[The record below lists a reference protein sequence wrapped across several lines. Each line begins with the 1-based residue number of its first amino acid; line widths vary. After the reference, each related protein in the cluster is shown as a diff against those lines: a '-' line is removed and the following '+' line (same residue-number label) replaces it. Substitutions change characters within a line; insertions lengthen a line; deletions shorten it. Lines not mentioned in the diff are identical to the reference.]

1 MTKRLLIMALLIIV
15 HFEGQAQTVVEFSFD
30 KSAPEPGE
38 MINISVVASERFGLA
53 GGQFEIHF
61 NTEFLSLAD
70 DPQPAEAFQNTT
82 FLSNTT
88 DEGVIKVSFAGTETL
103 FQAGEGPLFSFT
115 LQSGSKALGE
125 TVLIFEDANLFYPL
139 GEPVPLEAENK
150 SFFIRPFQIEPLMA
164 PELIMR
170 YEFAERPLS
179 ANGWSELPGGFTSQA
194 TGEVSLMDF
203 ETGLFE
209 TSRDDQGLAFA
220 VGSGEVVMLF
230 AGKPISSASGPF
242 ALRMNVRADNGNA
255 SIWLVALKGD
265 LAQNTNVD
273 GSIAMN
279 NPMTSNRFVDKEG
292 RLVLVYEPDEESVI
306 TPIIQVAGG
315 QSDGIAH
322 VWIDRLEIFQIDP
335 SFYGIDP

>member
-1 MTKRLLIMALLIIV
+1 MTKRLLMMALLLMV
-15 HFEGQAQTVVEFSFD
+15 HFDGQTQTVVQFSLD
-30 KSAPEPGE
+30 KNAPEPGE
-38 MINISVVASERFGLA
+38 MINISVIASERFGLA

-88 DEGVIKVSFAGTETL
+88 DEGIIKISFAGTETL
-103 FQAGEGPLFSFT
+103 LQAGEGPLFSFT
-115 LQSGSKALGE
+115 LQSGSGALGE
-125 TVLIFEDANLFYPL
+125 TALIFEDANLFYPL
-139 GEPVPLEAENK
+139 GEPVPLETVNK
-150 SFFIRPFQIEPLMA
+150 SFFIRPFQIEPLTA

-170 YEFAERPLS
+170 YEFTERTLS
-179 ANGWSELPGGFTSQA
+179 ANGWNELPGGFTNQA
-194 TGEVSLMDF
+194 TGHVSLMEF
-203 ETGLFE
+203 ETDLFE
-209 TSRDDQGLAFA
+209 TSRDNQGLAFS
-220 VGSGEVVMLF
+220 VRNGEVAMLF
-230 AGKPISSASGPF
+230 AAEPISSASGPF

-255 SIWLVALKGD
+255 SIWLVVLKGD
-265 LAQNTNVD
+265 LAQDTNVD

-292 RLVLVYEPDEESVI
+292 RLVLVYEPDEESGI

-315 QSDGIAH
+315 QSDGITN
-322 VWIDRLEIFQIDP
+322 VWIDRVEVFQVDP